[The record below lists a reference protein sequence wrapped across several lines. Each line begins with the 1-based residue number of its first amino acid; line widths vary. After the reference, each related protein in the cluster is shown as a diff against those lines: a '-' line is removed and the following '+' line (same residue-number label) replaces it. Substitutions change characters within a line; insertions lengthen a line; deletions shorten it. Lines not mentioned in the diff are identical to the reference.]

1 MNLHD
6 VEQGPASDELRS
18 LTVEVYFDL
27 ICPWCL
33 IGKRNLE
40 TAIRQLAA
48 LRPQVR
54 VKVSWI
60 SQQLLPDTP
69 VSGIPYQSF
78 YVARL
83 GSPEAVAARRAQV
96 QRAGDAAGIK
106 FAFDRIELMPNTA
119 AAHGLVAWSR
129 AYGTAAQ
136 QAEVVERLFTA
147 YFIDGK
153 NISDPDVLA
162 QIGAESGLDR
172 DAVVLHLLGQ
182 RGGSNPGEWQS
193 SEARHAVDG
202 VPYFAFNDRF
212 ALSGAQSSE
221 AMLHAMMH
229 SLRD

>member
-1 MNLHD
+1 
-6 VEQGPASDELRS
+6 VEQGVAAGEPRW

-54 VKVSWI
+54 VSVSWI

-96 QRAGDAAGIK
+96 QRAGDAAGIR

-119 AAHGLVAWSR
+119 DAHRLIAWSR

-147 YFIDGK
+147 YFMDGK
-153 NISDPDVLA
+153 NISDSDVLA
-162 QIGAESGLDR
+162 QIGAECGFDR
-172 DAVVLHLLGQ
+172 DALVLHLTEQ
-182 RGGSNPGEWQS
+182 RGGSNPGERRA
-193 SEARHAVDG
+193 SEAQHAVDG

>member
-1 MNLHD
+1 MNSHD
-6 VEQGPASDELRS
+6 VEQRTAAGESGW

-69 VSGIPYQSF
+69 VGGIPYQSF

-96 QRAGDAAGIK
+96 QRAGDAAGIR
-106 FAFDRIELMPNTA
+106 FEFDRIKLMPNTA

-129 AYGTAAQ
+129 VHGTTAQ
-136 QAEVVERLFTA
+136 QAAMVERLFTA

-162 QIGAESGLDR
+162 QLAAECGLDR
-172 DAVVLHLLGQ
+172 DALVLHLREQ
-182 RGGSNPGEWQS
+182 RNGSQPGERRS

-212 ALSGAQSSE
+212 ALSGAQSPE
-221 AMLHAMMH
+221 AMLHAMMYAL
-229 SLRD
+229 SD